1 MAQYAGYYYTDIK
14 YLKGDVM
21 KSSTAAKAAPS
32 HKDIMHGAAIIDE
45 KGKET
50 PITEEMIQKA
60 LKKILQ
66 ATKS

>member
-1 MAQYAGYYYTDIK
+1 MKNSTTQTAQAEQD
-14 YLKGDVM
+14 YL
-21 KSSTAAKAAPS
+21 
-32 HKDIMHGAAIIDE
+32 HGAALVDS

-60 LKKILQ
+60 LEEILQ

>member
-1 MAQYAGYYYTDIK
+1 
-14 YLKGDVM
+14 M
-21 KSSTAAKAAPS
+21 KNSTTTKATQEN
-32 HKDIMHGAAIIDE
+32 KDFMHGAAIIDD

-66 ATKS
+66 AAQSS